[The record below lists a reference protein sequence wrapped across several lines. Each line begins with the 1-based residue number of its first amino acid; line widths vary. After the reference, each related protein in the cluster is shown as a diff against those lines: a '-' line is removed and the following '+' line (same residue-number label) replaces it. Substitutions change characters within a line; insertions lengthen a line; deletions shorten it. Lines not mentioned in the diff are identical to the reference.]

1 MDPFK
6 NATLPKDLKTAVYDI
21 FPNHKLEGG
30 FGLSIGKA
38 RRSIENNNPVVLLI
52 NIWQEYHYVIA
63 FGTKNRYNTYNFGL
77 FKVRKVHTDSWVLVT
92 DNGTT
97 TRKYNNLLP
106 YYMNTHAILGKD
118 FVTYTL
124 YRK

>member
-1 MDPFK
+1 MIYD
-6 NATLPKDLKTAVYDI
+6 NAIRVIMSNIKKKIEILKKETMIDLSN
-21 FPNHKLEGG
+21 FLFE
-30 FGLSIGKA
+30 
-38 RRSIENNNPVVLLI
+38 
-52 NIWQEYHYVIA
+52 
-63 FGTKNRYNTYNFGL
+63 NRYNTYNFGL